1 MGGLEFVAG
10 CLHEE
15 QDKRL
20 LRKILTFMYDL
31 VLNDDGILV
40 NDPQACRKTYGTQMN
55 VVDRLLNL
63 LEVDS
68 QVLSDPQA
76 TNLLWDN
83 REFNLRILFRVF
95 QVVEDTYKEKVGAIK
110 AHLDRLIVAIKN
122 TTGSDQ
128 DKREMLSK
136 EMELAQ
142 KVLVAP

>member
-1 MGGLEFVAG
+1 
-10 CLHEE
+10 
-15 QDKRL
+15 
-20 LRKILTFMYDL
+20 
-31 VLNDDGILV
+31 
-40 NDPQACRKTYGTQMN
+40 MN